1 MYKLEEL
8 PYLYQDLESYID
20 THTMGLHYNK
30 HAKNYLNNL
39 NGLLKKNRYD
49 YQYNINEL
57 IFRINM
63 FNEEDRENILFNLG
77 GVINHNLYF
86 KSMNKPDKRQLPKGN
101 LLETINETFGGF
113 DEFYDLFKEKALTLK
128 GSGYTFLVINKN
140 KELEII
146 NVKNQDLPILIGY
159 IPLLNI
165 DMWEHAYYI
174 NYENNKS
181 EYLDNFKDIIDFTH
195 ANNLYENFLKRV

>member
-63 FNEEDRENILFNLG
+63 FNEEDSENILFNLG

-113 DEFYDLFKEKALTLK
+113 DEFYDLFKKKALTLK

-146 NVKNQDLPILIGY
+146 NVKNQDLPILMGY